1 MSILPQRQFSVTAF
15 LVHRSDFLFVCP
27 VIVENV
33 FNMIQQIWKS
43 NSPPTPN
50 FTISVC
56 CYLLSVACL
65 VTSEFFKVCILHVW
79 SRKSLF
85 HQISGQIVIRQK
97 FPPTCETWTNLL
109 DLQMDSM
116 NVLEHP
122 FDTQPH
128 SLHVFF
134 NLHFL
139 LIKYS
144 EDQS

>member
-15 LVHRSDFLFVCP
+15 LVHRPNFLFVCP

-56 CYLLSVACL
+56 CYLLSVPCL
-65 VTSEFFKVCILHVW
+65 VTFLNFLKCILHVW
-79 SRKSLF
+79 SLKSLL

-97 FPPTCETWTNLL
+97 VPPMCETWTNLL
-109 DLQMDSM
+109 VLQMDYECVRTS
-116 NVLEHP
+116 LW
-122 FDTQPH
+122 H
-128 SLHVFF
+128 STT
-134 NLHFL
+134 
-139 LIKYS
+139 
-144 EDQS
+144 